1 MKVIIISGSVATG
14 KTTLAKKLVKKF
26 KADYIS
32 IKDFAIENKLGFYN
46 KKKEYEIDVEKLNKK
61 LIEVIKKTKK
71 NLIIDGHLAHYLSS
85 KYVDLCIITK
95 CDLKELKKRLLKRN
109 YSQEKIRENLD
120 VEIFDV
126 CLVEASELGHKIK
139 VIDTSK

>member
-14 KTTLAKKLVKKF
+14 KTTLAKKLVKKL

-71 NLIIDGHLAHYLSS
+71 NLIIDGHLSHLLPS

-95 CDLKELKKRLLKRN
+95 CDLKELKKRLLKRK

-139 VIDTSK
+139 IIDTSK